1 MNQQPKVPWKTFLW
15 DVFVCSMGA
24 FGGPEAHYGVFTER
38 MVIKKHYLTEE
49 ELGEYIALTSIVPGP
64 SSTQTIVSI
73 GYQVGGPILA
83 LLTLL
88 VWALPVV
95 ILMTTLSFLY
105 EFLIEHQISTNIL
118 RYIGPLAVGFIVL
131 AAFRIGKKVVK
142 GPINI
147 LLFIG
152 TFVITFFYRA
162 AWIFPTL
169 LLVGGLIAVLQ
180 SKEEQ
185 KWNRIVVKPP
195 YRYFIAF
202 AVIAI
207 GSFLLSLLW
216 HNQLVW
222 LFERFYRYGYLII
235 GGGQVVV
242 PYMYADL
249 VEVHAFLT
257 SQEFLTGFGLVQGM
271 PGPMFSFSAYA
282 GGMASRGA
290 SILTQISGGLLSA
303 LGIFLPGV
311 LLIYFIL
318 PIWEQLK
325 GVKGIRISLKGITV
339 VAAGLI
345 ASAGVLLM
353 RDSGL
358 TLDNFI
364 VMILTVLLLLS
375 KKVPA
380 PILVALVILA
390 GILI

>member
-1 MNQQPKVPWKTFLW
+1 
-15 DVFVCSMGA
+15 
-24 FGGPEAHYGVFTER
+24 
-38 MVIKKHYLTEE
+38 
-49 ELGEYIALTSIVPGP
+49 
-64 SSTQTIVSI
+64 
-73 GYQVGGPILA
+73 
-83 LLTLL
+83 
-88 VWALPVV
+88 
-95 ILMTTLSFLY
+95 LMTTLSFLY